1 MSHLLTCN
9 VCYAFK
15 RHLVTLSLCE
25 TEQATVNMLNDY
37 EDMERR

>member
-15 RHLVTLSLCE
+15 KHLVTLSLCE
-25 TEQATVNMLNDY
+25 TEQAAVNVLNDY
-37 EDMERR
+37 GDVERW